1 MKSPILYRL
10 LLVFLLSL
18 PISANAAEIK
28 IVALGASQTY
38 GKGAT
43 RADTYPAQLE
53 SLLKAEGYS
62 VSVANEGVNGDTT
75 QGILSRLDRAVP
87 DGTKIVI
94 LQPGTNDRVSTKK
107 RGSLSPEQTLE
118 NVEQML
124 SKLKER
130 DIKTI
135 LLGYPGGGG
144 GPIAKKY
151 SAIWYGQANKD
162 ISAEMIQ
169 FDGQHFTK
177 EGYAVLAKELS
188 ILIKGEIDKLP
199 K

>member
-1 MKSPILYRL
+1 MKSPILSPILYWL

-38 GKGAT
+38 GKGAS

-62 VSVANEGVNGDTT
+62 VLVANEGVNGDTT
-75 QGILSRLDRAVP
+75 EGILSRLDRAVP

-94 LQPGTNDRVSTKK
+94 LQPGTNDKVSTKK

-118 NVEQML
+118 NVEKML

-130 DIKTI
+130 HQDDPFGLSRRGRWTHC
-135 LLGYPGGGG
+135 
-144 GPIAKKY
+144 KK
-151 SAIWYGQANKD
+151 A
-162 ISAEMIQ
+162 
-169 FDGQHFTK
+169 
-177 EGYAVLAKELS
+177 LS
-188 ILIKGEIDKLP
+188 YLVWSSQQRCIC
-199 K
+199 